1 MRVLGVDPGLRI
13 TGYGV
18 ISIDEGLHADAK
30 MDLIEAGIIRS
41 KVSDGIAARLQ
52 KIHNSLFE
60 LITELQPDILVI
72 EKLYAHYKHP
82 ATAILM
88 GHVRGVVCLL
98 SGAKKLPLASIA
110 STHVKKSVTG
120 HGHAGKEQVQR
131 MVQHYLGLK
140 KAPESADASDALAIA
155 ISYVYM
161 MKNGRMPAAG
171 DATTVIARSPRRL
184 LRKAKLRGRR
194 SNLKP

>member
-1 MRVLGVDPGLRI
+1 MRILGVDPGLRV

-18 ISIDEGLHADAK
+18 ISVRGSFSLDRKIGLV
-30 MDLIEAGIIRS
+30 EAGVVRTRANA
-41 KVSDGIAARLQ
+41 GIAARLKQ
-52 KIHNSLFE
+52 VHDALAEVISE
-60 LITELQPDILVI
+60 LRPDVLVI

-98 SGAKKLPLASIA
+98 SGTHNLSLVSIA

-120 HGHAGKEQVQR
+120 QGHAGKLQVQR

-140 KAPESADASDALAIA
+140 NIPEPPDVADALAVA
-155 ISYVYM
+155 ISY
-161 MKNGRMPAAG
+161 AF
-171 DATTVIARSPRRL
+171 S
-184 LRKAKLRGRR
+184 
-194 SNLKP
+194 LKKE